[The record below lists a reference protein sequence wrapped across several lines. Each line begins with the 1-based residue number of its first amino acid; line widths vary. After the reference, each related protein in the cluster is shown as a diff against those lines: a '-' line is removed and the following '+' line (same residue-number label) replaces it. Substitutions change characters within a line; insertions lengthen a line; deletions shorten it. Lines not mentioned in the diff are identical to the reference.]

1 MDGIVVFRY
10 ESFEIFSCRV
20 GEPEERVGE
29 MCVRLV
35 RECDETGAE
44 VVWEVVVECECN
56 VRVFGKESHNLLYAF
71 RESWKEFWSIE
82 FVEYLGNLIEGEHF
96 VSALVEF
103 FTGAFVVGAE
113 GVEGE

>member
-35 RECDETGAE
+35 
-44 VVWEVVVECECN
+44 
-56 VRVFGKESHNLLYAF
+56 
-71 RESWKEFWSIE
+71 
-82 FVEYLGNLIEGEHF
+82 
-96 VSALVEF
+96 
-103 FTGAFVVGAE
+103 
-113 GVEGE
+113 